1 MHTKNT
7 RPIPADW
14 ADVAPRLTQPELMA
28 HYRCNDR
35 CVRRWMAESG
45 VNTKGAN
52 RRAWPADLEQIA
64 IGKSVTDIARA
75 IGWARNTLD
84 QRLKAE
90 YPELHAKAVAC
101 GLAQNAG
108 AVAIRREVPDCFEGM
123 CGKMSV
129 SQLALHYRASTVT
142 IRKWLAVRPHCA
154 ARVEMV
160 ATRNMAMSAKKA
172 RRQRY
177 SHAPS
182 KPQVGSEQV
191 QAVTYIQQAIRFL
204 QPHGVCYSR
213 SVLHPKLEGYL
224 FRGVVMTGAEI
235 IAEATKRGW
244 NPDAWRELAA

>member
-1 MHTKNT
+1 MHSKNT

-14 ADVAPRLTQPELMA
+14 ADVAPRSTQLELMA
-28 HYRCNDR
+28 HYRCSDK

-52 RRAWPADLEQIA
+52 RRVWPANIEQIA
-64 IGKSVTDIARA
+64 EGKSVTDIARA
-75 IGWARNTLD
+75 IGWSRNTLD

-90 YPELHAKAVAC
+90 YPELHAKAVAL
-101 GLAQNAG
+101 GVSQHAG
-108 AVAIRREVPDCFEGM
+108 AVAVRREVPDGFEAM

-129 SQLALHYRASTVT
+129 SQLAMHYRASTVT
-142 IRKWLAVRPHCA
+142 VRKWLDVRPHCA
-154 ARVEMV
+154 ARVDMV
-160 ATRNMAMSAKKA
+160 ASRNMAMAAKRA

-177 SHAPS
+177 AHAPS

-191 QAVTYIQQAIRFL
+191 QAVTHVQQAMRYL
-204 QPHGVCYSR
+204 QRYAPCYPR
-213 SVLHPKLEGYL
+213 SVHHPILEGYL